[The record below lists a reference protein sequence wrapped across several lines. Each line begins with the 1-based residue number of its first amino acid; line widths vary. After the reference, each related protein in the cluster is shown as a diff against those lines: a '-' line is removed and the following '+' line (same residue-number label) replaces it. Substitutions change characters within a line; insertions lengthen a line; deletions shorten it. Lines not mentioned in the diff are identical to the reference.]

1 MRTKESRVG
10 PVLDAIFAG
19 VNTLRMLA
27 PIVLATLAC
36 PAAPAAA
43 QVRTTGQIVG
53 TVKDPSGAVVPNAAI
68 EVTDTATGNVQT
80 ARSSSEGGF
89 VFPALQPGR
98 YRVLATATGFEPAVL
113 DAVVVETGRSSNIE
127 VQFAV
132 AALQEQVRVEGRA
145 PVVETTSSTVSTTVG
160 NKEIANLPL
169 SGRDVLGF
177 ALLTPGTASSSTPR
191 FSAYNGLPGGAINIT
206 LDGINNNSERFRSGG
221 TSFFNFAP
229 IRLGAIEEVTVST
242 SGLTAEAGAE
252 GAVQVQFVTKRG
264 TNIVHWQ
271 AFEQFR
277 HDALNS
283 NTWLNSVRS
292 LPKPKLRLNEWGGNV
307 GGPLLKGKLFYFAN
321 FEQPIQPSEATFTR
335 TILNTDAQRG
345 LFRYT
350 ATDGSVRAVNLLDIA
365 RANGLPSTIDPFI
378 NSQFST
384 IDKSLSGGTL
394 RDTDL
399 IRQELAFAVPQRP
412 TNVYPTGRIDWQVA
426 PGLTVRGIL
435 NLWWRDLARNPQFP
449 GLDFVNAG
457 FKSNYYILST
467 GADWTVRPTV
477 FNQIS
482 FGVQSNHEEFNPGNG
497 LDVYNGARRVA
508 FPLTL
513 TTALPTND
521 VMPMPRNNP
530 VYNLTDTVTMV
541 KAAHTL
547 TLGGSFRRT
556 TMWETTGGVAAAGP
570 TFNLGVAAGDPASA
584 IFNASTIP
592 GVRTT
597 DLANALALYALLTGR
612 ISGITGT
619 NNIDESS
626 HQYRAGTVTRREAQN
641 VGGVYLQ
648 DQWRTTPRFTVNYGL
663 RWEFTGPM
671 HNTNGI
677 YTSPA
682 LADLYGP
689 STALFQPGALN
700 GVANPQIDLRPS
712 PYKRDFVNPAP
723 NAGFAWNPS
732 GGSGLLGKLLG
743 ERSVVRGSVGLNYY
757 DEGLIAFQTA
767 AGGNPGLTQQLSLNP
782 GQPGFPIGGLSL
794 GSTIPA
800 VNTFPASFAFPLSE
814 SLFTFSRGF
823 NTIDPNIR
831 TPYILNWNIGV
842 QREIGSGTAVE
853 ARYVG
858 NHGFKLWRYYDI
870 NEVNVIENGFAQE
883 FKNAQRNLALNQ
895 AAGINSFSPNTG
907 VPGVVPLPVFDAAFG
922 ARGSQGA
929 VPAAS
934 GYGNGTFITNLQQGE
949 AGALANALA
958 GAGGNS
964 SYLCRMIGSTF
975 GPCAALGYDAPGPYP
990 SNFFQVNPFAAGNP
1004 LNLLTGDGWSR
1015 YNGLQLQYRQRY
1027 AGSLTMVANYTY
1039 ARTWTNR
1046 YSDSPATQVSSLN
1059 PLTTWSVR
1067 DDSFNEGPVEYSL
1080 RHSFQTYWTYDLPFG
1095 AGRKVGLENP
1105 IANALAGG
1113 WTISSIV
1120 RVQSGRPFYL
1130 TSGRLTLNQYDSGV
1144 VLNGI
1149 SVDDLQK
1156 VIKVSPGPNGTEL
1169 FVDPKLIGPD
1179 GRANPQYLSSP
1190 TTPGEHGQRVW
1201 LYGPRFWNVDL
1212 GLAKRFSAGRTT
1224 FSLEALFLD
1233 LFDNTN
1239 FLVGGT
1245 SNDFGF
1251 NVNVNSTTFGQTT
1264 STTQTAVGPRNVQLR
1279 FLASW

>member
-1 MRTKESRVG
+1 M
-10 PVLDAIFAG
+10 
-19 VNTLRMLA
+19 
-27 PIVLATLAC
+27 
-36 PAAPAAA
+36 
-43 QVRTTGQIVG
+43 
-53 TVKDPSGAVVPNAAI
+53 
-68 EVTDTATGNVQT
+68 
-80 ARSSSEGGF
+80 
-89 VFPALQPGR
+89 
-98 YRVLATATGFEPAVL
+98 
-113 DAVVVETGRSSNIE
+113 
-127 VQFAV
+127 
-132 AALQEQVRVEGRA
+132 
-145 PVVETTSSTVSTTVG
+145 
-160 NKEIANLPL
+160 
-169 SGRDVLGF
+169 
-177 ALLTPGTASSSTPR
+177 
-191 FSAYNGLPGGAINIT
+191 
-206 LDGINNNSERFRSGG
+206 
-221 TSFFNFAP
+221 
-229 IRLGAIEEVTVST
+229 TVST
-242 SGLTAEAGAE
+242 SGLTADAGAE

-264 TNIVHWQ
+264 TNTVHWQ

-283 NTWLNSVRS
+283 NTWLNSVRG
-292 LPKPKLRLNEWGGNV
+292 LPKPRLRLNEWGGNI
-307 GGPLLKGKLFYFAN
+307 GGPLRKGKLFYFAN
-321 FEQPIQPSEATFTR
+321 FEQPIQPSDVTFTR
-335 TILNTDAQRG
+335 TLLNQDAQRG
-345 LFRYT
+345 MFRYS

-365 RANGLPSTIDPFI
+365 RSNGFPSAIDPFI
-378 NSQFST
+378 GAQFAT
-384 IDKSLSGGTL
+384 INKSLGGGTL

-399 IRQELAFAVPQRP
+399 LRQELTFAVPQRP
-412 TNVYPTGRIDWQVA
+412 ANVYPTGRIDWQAA
-426 PGLTVRGIL
+426 PGLSIRGIL

-449 GLDFVNAG
+449 GLDFVNGG
-457 FKSNYYILST
+457 FKSTYFILST

-497 LDVYNGARRVA
+497 LDVYSGARRVA

-530 VYNLTDTVTMV
+530 VYNLTDTVTVV
-541 KAAHTL
+541 KGVHTF

-570 TFNLGVAAGDPASA
+570 TFNLGVVGGDPASVV
-584 IFNASTIP
+584 FNSTTIP

-626 HQYRAGTVTRREAQN
+626 HQYVTGPITRREAQN

-677 YTSPA
+677 YTSPT

-689 STALFQPGALN
+689 STALFQPGSLN
-700 GVANPQIDLRPS
+700 GVASPQIDLRPS
-712 PYKRDFVNPAP
+712 PYKRDYVNPAP

-732 GGSGLLGKLLG
+732 AESGFLGKLLG
-743 ERSVVRGSVGLNYY
+743 TRSVVRGSVGLNYY

-794 GSTIPA
+794 ASPIPA
-800 VNTFPASFAFPLSE
+800 VNTFPASFAFPLSQ

-831 TPYILNWNIGV
+831 TPYLLNWNIGV
-842 QREIGSGTAVE
+842 QRELGSGAAIE

-870 NEVNVIENGFAQE
+870 NEVNVVENGFAQE

-895 AAGINSFSPNTG
+895 AAGINSFSPTTG
-907 VPGVVPLPVFDAAFG
+907 VPGVVPLPIFDAAFG
-922 ARGSQGA
+922 ARGSQPA
-929 VPAAS
+929 LAAAS

-949 AGALANALA
+949 AGGLANALA
-958 GAGGNS
+958 GASGNS
-964 SYLCRMIGSTF
+964 SYLCRMVGSAF
-975 GPCAALGYDAPGPYP
+975 GPCAALGYNAPGSYP
-990 SNFFQVNPFAAGNP
+990 SSFFQVNPFAAGQP
-1004 LNLLTGDGWSR
+1004 LNQLTGDGWSR

-1046 YSDSPATQVSSLN
+1046 YSDSPATQVSN
-1059 PLTTWSVR
+1059 PQTPTVAANIWSVR

-1080 RHSFQTYWTYDLPFG
+1080 HHAFQTYWTYDLPFG
-1095 AGRKVGLENP
+1095 SDRKIAIGNP
-1105 IANALAGG
+1105 IANALGGG
-1113 WTISSIV
+1113 WTVSSIV
-1120 RVQSGRPFYL
+1120 RLQSGRPFYL
-1130 TSGRLTLNQYDSGV
+1130 TSGRLTLNQYDAGV
-1144 VLNGI
+1144 VLNGL
-1149 SVDDLQK
+1149 SVEDLQK
-1156 VIKVSPGPNGTEL
+1156 MITVSPGPNGTEL

-1190 TTPGEHGQRVW
+1190 ATPGEHGQRIW

-1212 GLAKRFSAGRTT
+1212 GVAKRFRTGRST
-1224 FSLEALFLD
+1224 FRIEALFLD
-1233 LFDNTN
+1233 LFNNTN
-1239 FLVGGT
+1239 FLVAPQT
-1245 SNDFGF
+1245 NNDFGF
-1251 NVNVNSTTFGQTT
+1251 YVNINSTTFGQTT
-1264 STTQTAVGPRNVQLR
+1264 ATTQTGVGPRNVQLR
-1279 FLASW
+1279 FLAGW